1 MDYQEKLLEKYFKG
15 ETTLEEEKE
24 LRRLASE
31 IDSLKAEQDM
41 LRFFES
47 ERGVP
52 DDLEESLLA
61 GLEKHQQWGGRAR
74 RLRWYS
80 ISSAAAVILLLL
92 SIFIDIRHERN
103 VKMENEFFVMEH
115 ALYQV
120 SQSLQPEEQEEV
132 MILWV
137 DDDVEFIIN

>member
-1 MDYQEKLLEKYFKG
+1 MDYQEKLWEKYFKG
-15 ETTLEEEKE
+15 ETTLVEEKE
-24 LRRLASE
+24 LRKLAAKSNSE
-31 IDSLKAEQDM
+31 AEKDM

-47 ERGVP
+47 ERRVP

-61 GLEKHQQWGGRAR
+61 GLEKRQKAGGHVH

-80 ISSAAAVILLLL
+80 ISSAAAVILIIL